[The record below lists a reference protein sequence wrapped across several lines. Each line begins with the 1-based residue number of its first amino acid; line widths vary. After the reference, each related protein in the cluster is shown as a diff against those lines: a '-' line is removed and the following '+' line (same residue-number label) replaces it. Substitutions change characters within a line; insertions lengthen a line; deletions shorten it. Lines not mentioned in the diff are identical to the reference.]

1 MLRMGRHFKLVS
13 HRLCPYV
20 QRAAM
25 MLLEKGVAYET
36 VYVDLANKPEWF
48 LAISP
53 RGKVPVLLV
62 DGTPVFESQAICEL
76 LEELVPEPRV
86 FPADPILRARDRG
99 WFAFA
104 SDDLFP
110 AVNQL
115 SYSTEPE
122 KVQAARHRAAELFA
136 RMDPELVGRKWLS
149 GDGGR
154 FGMADL
160 AMAPALSRL
169 SLLER
174 LGAWQLPEHL
184 ERVGAWLERVLERP
198 STRKSVPAD
207 FEARMLEGMRSRGS
221 LVAGT
226 LS

>member
-1 MLRMGRHFKLVS
+1 MLRMARHFKLVS

-25 MLLEKGVAYET
+25 MLIEKAVAHET
-36 VYVDLANKPEWF
+36 VYVDLANKPDWF

-53 RGKVPVLLV
+53 RGKVPVLVV

-76 LEELVPEPRV
+76 VEELVPEPRL

-104 SDDLFP
+104 GEDVFA
-110 AVNQL
+110 AVSQL
-115 SYSTEPE
+115 SYSSEPD
-122 KVQAARHRAAELFA
+122 KVQAARQRTAELLA
-136 RMDPELVGRKWLS
+136 RIEPELAGRKWLS
-149 GDGGR
+149 GDGSR

-160 AMAPALSRL
+160 AIAPALSRL

-174 LGAWQLPEHL
+174 LGAWELPERL
-184 ERVGAWLERVLERP
+184 EHVRAWQERVLARP
-198 STRKSVPAD
+198 STKKSVPSD
-207 FEARMLEGMRSRGS
+207 FEARLLEGMRSRGS